1 MAEPRDDIDIEVV
14 WLRPE
19 GPSCWRLQL
28 PAGSTAAA
36 ALTMV
41 ACVEDWPQDVFEGLP
56 LGIFARRVESVHVLQ
71 EGDRLEVYRPL
82 QVDPKDARRRRAM
95 RSR

>member
-1 MAEPRDDIDIEVV
+1 MAEPQENIEIEIV
-14 WLRPE
+14 WPRPA

-36 ALTMV
+36 ALAMV
-41 ACVEDWPQDVFEGLP
+41 ARVEDWPQDMFEGQP
-56 LGIFARRVESVHVLQ
+56 LGIFARRVEPVHVLQ
-71 EGDRLEVYRPL
+71 AGDRLEIYRPL